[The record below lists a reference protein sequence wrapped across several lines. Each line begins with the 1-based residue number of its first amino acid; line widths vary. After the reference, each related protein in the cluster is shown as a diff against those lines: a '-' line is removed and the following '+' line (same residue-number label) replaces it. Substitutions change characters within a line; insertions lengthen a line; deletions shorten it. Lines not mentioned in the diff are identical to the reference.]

1 MPMRASFPILMVI
14 SAFSS
19 GCLESAWQDVAEHF
33 TDTATT
39 AAVTTASTSSDTTPT
54 TSAGSG
60 VQTVTGLPGETTT
73 GSDETTSSSSTT
85 SPPEDN
91 EPPTVKLK
99 VEPAHLEEA
108 GQALLLLDTDAD
120 VVKVRLSMDG
130 EPLPELTPADFPY
143 LAFEAFSAKDNTVDD
158 HVFEVEVEDDGGLTA
173 SAMAKLSVTLPAP
186 GAQKCIFD
194 KDKENPAV
202 VMSAMSAI
210 VYTETAIVGVGV
222 RDTGAGKRMAIWKL
236 PPDHC
241 EDPLPGWPKTIAD
254 WAEDPKLGDM
264 LSAATAVAV
273 DEVGNIAIGG
283 NLLVDGKPQRY
294 TALLTPNGG
303 RVWEK
308 IGLVGEEVSSVVFAD
323 DVVIS
328 GGWKF
333 TSNDPPR
340 TDAMIWRH
348 KPDKTVW
355 TTSLKAPLAVDEF
368 DQDPNN
374 LRSEWVRAMLIEP
387 GTGVLVVV
395 GERDFRPNGDV
406 NVFKRAFIAR
416 FVPLGGP
423 VGAPATSPGDVFE
436 HEAMYSIVVCGDELI
451 AGGWTRAH
459 DDPNATP
466 QPLFRWVSNGV
477 WLDKKLAEPMPSTE
491 LRGAAC
497 DREGK
502 VVGAGVRSTVGS
514 DARVFSFADPLGPR
528 TWYET
533 GTAGDDEANGVA
545 CDARGF
551 CAWPG
556 YRTVNGKKVAIVR
569 VHHP

>member
-1 MPMRASFPILMVI
+1 MRARFSILMVI
-14 SAFSS
+14 STFSS
-19 GCLESAWQDVAEHF
+19 GCLESAWQDVTEHF

-39 AAVTTASTSSDTTPT
+39 AATTAASTSSDMTPT
-54 TSAGSG
+54 TTAGSG

-73 GSDETTSSSSTT
+73 GSDETTSSSGTA

-120 VVKVRLSMDG
+120 VIKVRLSMDG
-130 EPLPELTPADFPY
+130 KPLGELAPADFPY
-143 LAFEAFSAKDNTVDD
+143 LAFEAFSAKDNTVED
-158 HVFEVEVEDDGGLTA
+158 HVFEVEVEDDEGLTA
-173 SAMAKLSVTLPAP
+173 SAMAKLSVTLPAS

-194 KDKENPAV
+194 KDKENPVV
-202 VMSAMSAI
+202 VMSAMSAL

-222 RDTGAGKRMAIWKL
+222 RDTGAGKKMAIWKL

-254 WAEDPKLGDM
+254 WTEDPKLGDM
-264 LSAATAVAV
+264 LSEAKAVAV

-348 KPDKTVW
+348 LADKTVW
-355 TTSLKAPLAVDEF
+355 ATSLKAPFTDKEN
-368 DQDPNN
+368 DQDPDNE
-374 LRSEWVRAMLIEP
+374 RSERIRAMLIEP
-387 GTGVLVVV
+387 ETGFLVVV
-395 GERDFRPNGDV
+395 GERELLDDLFDIYT
-406 NVFKRAFIAR
+406 RAFIAR
-416 FVPLGGP
+416 FVPLGAPVP
-423 VGAPATSPGDVFE
+423 VGLPSTSPGDAFG
-436 HEAMYSIVVCGDELI
+436 HDSMYSIAVCGDELI
-451 AGGWTRAH
+451 AGGWTR
-459 DDPNATP
+459 DPNNPNATP
-466 QPLFRWVSNGV
+466 QPLFRWASSGV
-477 WLDKKLAEPMPSTE
+477 WLKKKLPELMPSAA

-502 VVGAGVRSTVGS
+502 VVGAGVRTMGGL
-514 DARVFSFADPLGPR
+514 DARVFAFDDPLGER
-528 TWYET
+528 TWYEL
-533 GTAGDDEANGVA
+533 GTAGEDAVNGVA

-556 YRTVNGKKVAIVR
+556 YRTINGKSVAVVR